1 MSCSCKHQEI
11 LYRGVVSLK
20 ESNLGKIKSHSFS
33 DYQIIAISK
42 EFLHV
47 NNEKPLIFE
56 AKLTKDGKLELCA
69 NLSKLSHSSKE
80 VSTNGSSIRT

>member
-1 MSCSCKHQEI
+1 M
-11 LYRGVVSLK
+11 K

-56 AKLTKDGKLELCA
+56 AKLTEKGNLELTA
-69 NLSKLSHSSKE
+69 RLAALVNSKE
-80 VSTNGSSIRT
+80 VDTNGM